1 MPVHATISGSY
12 IPPDQLGSGTPGSTV
27 YLRGDGVW
35 ATPAGGG
42 GTSDHS
48 LLTNLEADDH
58 TQYFNTARGDARY
71 SLLAHN
77 HTGTYQPL
85 TVVLTNTTASFTTAQ
100 ETKLA
105 GIAAGATA
113 NSSDATLLNRANH
126 TGTQLASTIS
136 DFNSAADAR
145 VAAASVNALADVTVT
160 SPTTGQVLKY
170 NGTAWVNDTDATGGG
185 GGGGLTFVEAALT
198 STQAFSTTTFA
209 NVTQLVA
216 AMDANSTYMVD
227 CFVTFQSA
235 ATTTGLGLGYTSP
248 ADCRVMAE
256 ITVPI
261 TSTAAA
267 SQLRTFFPNAA
278 VAVNTGT
285 VLGTGVTAINSNH
298 TARINGIIRTGA
310 TAGNFQVQARS
321 EVNASAVTLQIGSR
335 LVLIKLA

>member
-1 MPVHATISGSY
+1 MPVNATISGTY
-12 IPPDQLGSGTPGSTV
+12 ISPDQLGSGTPSNTV

-35 ATPAGGG
+35 ATPAGGSG

-48 LLTNLEADDH
+48 LLTNLAADDH
-58 TQYFNTARGDARY
+58 TQYFNTTRGDARY
-71 SLLAHN
+71 SQVGHL

-85 TVVLTNTTASFTTAQ
+85 AVVLTNTTASFTTAQ

-105 GIAAGATA
+105 GIATGATA
-113 NSSDATLLNRANH
+113 NSSDATLLSRANH
-126 TGTQLASTIS
+126 TGTQTASTIS
-136 DFNSAADAR
+136 DFSEAVDDRVGSLLVAGTNVTLTYNDAANTLTIASA
-145 VAAASVNALADVTVT
+145 
-160 SPTTGQVLKY
+160 
-170 NGTAWVNDTDATGGG
+170 GGG
-185 GGGGLTFVEAALT
+185 GGGSLTFVDVALT
-198 STQAFSTTTFA
+198 STQVFSTTTFA

-216 AMDANSTYMVD
+216 AMDANSTYLLN

-256 ITVPI
+256 VVVPI

-267 SQLRTFFPNAA
+267 SQLRTIFPNAA
-278 VAVNTGT
+278 VAANTGT

-298 TARINGIIRTGA
+298 TARISGIIRTGA

-321 EVNASAVTLQIGSR
+321 EVNASNVTLQIGSR
-335 LVLIKLA
+335 LNLVKLI

>member
-1 MPVHATISGSY
+1 MPVHATISGTY

-35 ATPAGGG
+35 ATPAGGN

-48 LLTNLEADDH
+48 LLTNLAADDH
-58 TQYFNTARGDARY
+58 TQYFNTTRGDARY
-71 SLLAHN
+71 SQLGHL

-85 TVVLTNTTASFTTAQ
+85 AVVLTNTTASFTTAQ

-105 GIAAGATA
+105 GIATGATA

-126 TGTQLASTIS
+126 TGTQTASTIS
-136 DFNSAADAR
+136 DFSEAVDDRVGSLLVAGSNVTLTYNDAANTLTI
-145 VAAASVNALADVTVT
+145 AS
-160 SPTTGQVLKY
+160 
-170 NGTAWVNDTDATGGG
+170 TGGG
-185 GGGGLTFVEAALT
+185 GGGSLTFVDAALT
-198 STQAFSTTTFA
+198 STQVFSTTTFA

-216 AMDANSTYMVD
+216 AMDANSTYLLD

-256 ITVPI
+256 IVVPI

-267 SQLRTFFPNAA
+267 SQLRTIFPNAA
-278 VAVNTGT
+278 TAANTGT

-298 TARINGIIRTGA
+298 TARISGIIRTGA

-321 EVNASAVTLQIGSR
+321 EIAASNITLQIGSR
-335 LVLIKLA
+335 LSLVKLI

>member
-48 LLTNLEADDH
+48 LLTNLAADDH
-58 TQYFNTARGDARY
+58 TQYFNTTRGDARY
-71 SLLAHN
+71 SQLGHL

-85 TVVLTNTTASFTTAQ
+85 AVVLTNTTASFTTAQ

-105 GIAAGATA
+105 GIATGATA

-126 TGTQLASTIS
+126 TGTQTASTIS
-136 DFNSAADAR
+136 DFSEAVDDRVGSLLVAGSNVTLTYNDAANTLTI
-145 VAAASVNALADVTVT
+145 AS
-160 SPTTGQVLKY
+160 
-170 NGTAWVNDTDATGGG
+170 TGGG
-185 GGGGLTFVEAALT
+185 GGGSLTFVDAALT
-198 STQAFSTTTFA
+198 STQVFSTTTFA

-216 AMDANSTYMVD
+216 AMDANSTYLLD

-256 ITVPI
+256 IVVPI

-267 SQLRTFFPNAA
+267 SQLRTIFPNAA
-278 VAVNTGT
+278 TAANTGT

-298 TARINGIIRTGA
+298 TARISGIIRTGA

-321 EVNASAVTLQIGSR
+321 EVAASNITLQIGSR
-335 LVLIKLA
+335 LSLVKLI

>member
-48 LLTNLEADDH
+48 LLTNLAADDH
-58 TQYFNTARGDARY
+58 TQYFNTTRGDARY
-71 SLLAHN
+71 SQLGHL

-85 TVVLTNTTASFTTAQ
+85 AVVLTNTTASFTTAQ

-105 GIAAGATA
+105 GIATGATA

-126 TGTQLASTIS
+126 TGTQTASTIS
-136 DFNSAADAR
+136 DFSEAVDDRVGSLLVAGSNVTLTYNDAANTLTI
-145 VAAASVNALADVTVT
+145 AS
-160 SPTTGQVLKY
+160 
-170 NGTAWVNDTDATGGG
+170 TGGG
-185 GGGGLTFVEAALT
+185 GGGSLTFVDAALT
-198 STQAFSTTTFA
+198 STQVFSTTTFA

-216 AMDANSTYMVD
+216 AMDANSTYLLD

-256 ITVPI
+256 IVVPI

-267 SQLRTFFPNAA
+267 SQLRTIFPNAA
-278 VAVNTGT
+278 VAANTGT

-298 TARINGIIRTGA
+298 TARISGIIRTGA

-321 EVNASAVTLQIGSR
+321 EVAASNITLQIGSR
-335 LVLIKLA
+335 LSLVKLI

>member
-1 MPVHATISGSY
+1 MPVHAILSPSL
-12 IPPDQLGSGTPGSTV
+12 IVPPDELGTGTPSNAV
-27 YLRGDGVW
+27 FLRGDGVW

-48 LLTNLEADDH
+48 LLTNLAADDH
-58 TQYFNTARGDARY
+58 TQYFNTTRGDARY
-71 SLLAHN
+71 SQLGHL

-85 TVVLTNTTASFTTAQ
+85 AVVLTNTTASFTTAQ

-105 GIAAGATA
+105 GIATGATA

-126 TGTQLASTIS
+126 TGTQTASTIS
-136 DFNSAADAR
+136 DFSEAVDDRVGSLLVAGSNVTLTYNDAANTLTI
-145 VAAASVNALADVTVT
+145 AS
-160 SPTTGQVLKY
+160 
-170 NGTAWVNDTDATGGG
+170 TGGG
-185 GGGGLTFVEAALT
+185 GGGSLTFVDAALT
-198 STQAFSTTTFA
+198 STQVFSTTTFA

-216 AMDANSTYMVD
+216 AMDANSTYLLN

-256 ITVPI
+256 IVVPI

-267 SQLRTFFPNAA
+267 SQLRTMFPNAA
-278 VAVNTGT
+278 VAANTGT
-285 VLGTGVTAINSNH
+285 VLGTGATAINSNH
-298 TARINGIIRTGA
+298 TARISGIIRTGA

-321 EVNASAVTLQIGSR
+321 EVAASNITLQIGSR
-335 LVLIKLA
+335 LNLVKLI